1 MGRIPRK
8 ENKNIEFKEVLKID
22 YHLKEERKQHL
33 AAQMRYLLDVGK
45 GEAVYI
51 IGVKDSGAIRG
62 LNEIEFR
69 ETLSVLETIAKEC
82 GAEVSKIEK
91 FFEDGKLIAKILISR
106 VGKKEIEHIVVGV
119 CGHVSHGKSTLIGTL
134 ITGKPDKEKKAWLYL
149 NVLPHEIERGLSA
162 DLHHA
167 LLGFRNGKPLFFKN
181 PLSKKEKEKIVEISD
196 KIISFVDTVGH
207 EPWLRTTIRGLI
219 GQEIDYGILVVAADD
234 GVTHI
239 TKEHLGLLLASQIP
253 IIVCIT
259 KIDKVPKKKVDRVEN
274 NISSILKNI
283 GRIPFSI
290 KDDRDLKVVIDK
302 IDVVIPIIRT
312 SARNF
317 LAYDLLYKLLF
328 NLPKRKKEVDK
339 PFLMYID
346 KVYNVEGVG
355 TVISGTIK
363 QGKIEVGKQL
373 LIGPDK
379 NGKFKKVKVKSIE
392 MHYYRLKEANAGFV
406 VGVALKG
413 IKYED
418 IERGMV
424 LCEKEI
430 KPKAVKKFDA
440 EVFILS
446 HPTRIKT
453 GYEPVFHCNT
463 ISESVRFKLL
473 DKKYLKMGESGKVR
487 IIFKY
492 KPQFLREGDR
502 FIFREGR
509 TKGIGVVKKI
519 VEVLS

>member
-8 ENKNIEFKEVLKID
+8 ENKNIEFKEVLRID

-33 AAQMRYLLDVGK
+33 AAQMRYLLDIGK
-45 GEAVYI
+45 GEAIYI
-51 IGVKDSGAIRG
+51 IGVKDSGMVRG
-62 LNEIEFR
+62 LTEIEFR

-82 GAEVSKIEK
+82 GAEILKVER
-91 FFEDGKLIAKILISR
+91 FLEDGKLIGKILVSR

-134 ITGKPDKEKKAWLYL
+134 ITGKPDKDKKAWLYL

-167 LLGFRNGKPLFFKN
+167 LLGFKDGKPLFFKN
-181 PLSKKEKEKIVEISD
+181 PLSKKEKERIVEVSD
-196 KIISFVDTVGH
+196 KLISFIDTVGH

-239 TKEHLGLLLASQIP
+239 TKEHLGLLLASYIP
-253 IIVCIT
+253 IILCIT
-259 KIDKVPKKKVDRVEN
+259 KIDKVSKKRVDEVESY
-274 NISSILKNI
+274 ISSILKNV

-290 KDDRDLKVVIDK
+290 KNERDLKVIIDK
-302 IDVVIPIIRT
+302 MDVVIPVIRT
-312 SARNF
+312 SARSF
-317 LAYDLLYKLLF
+317 SGYELLYKLLF
-328 NLPKRKKEVDK
+328 NLPKRKKELGR
-339 PFLMYID
+339 PFLMYVD

-355 TVISGTIK
+355 TVVSGTIK

-373 LIGPDK
+373 LVGPDK
-379 NGKFKKVKVKSIE
+379 NGKFRRVKVKSIE
-392 MHYYRLKEANAGFV
+392 MHYYRLKEANAGFI

-413 IKYED
+413 IKHEN
-418 IERGMV
+418 IERGMI
-424 LCEKEI
+424 LCEEKLR
-430 KPKAVKKFDA
+430 PKAVKRFDA

-453 GYEPVFHCNT
+453 GYEPVLHCNT
-463 ISESVRFKLL
+463 ISESVVFKLL

-487 IIFKY
+487 ITFKY
-492 KPQFLREGDR
+492 KSRFIREGDR

-509 TKGIGVVKKI
+509 TKGIGVVERI
-519 VEVLS
+519 VETLS